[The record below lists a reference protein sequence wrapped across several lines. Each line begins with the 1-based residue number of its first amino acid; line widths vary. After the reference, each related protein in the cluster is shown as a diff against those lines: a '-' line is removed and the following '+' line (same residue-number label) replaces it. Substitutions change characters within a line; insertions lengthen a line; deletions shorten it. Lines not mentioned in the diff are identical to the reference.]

1 MGRGLSP
8 VQRRILAFVGREKF
22 VMCQDLLTL
31 WEVQPGAGDD
41 KAKYAA
47 AHAALSR
54 ALTRLF
60 WRGLIT
66 YWVNKFSRY
75 RTAVSL
81 TAAGR
86 RLAQAI
92 LEEETKEAING

>member
-60 WRGLIT
+60 WRGLIK

-75 RTAVSL
+75 RTAVTL
-81 TAAGR
+81 TDKGKG
-86 RLAQAI
+86 LAQAI
-92 LEEETKEAING
+92 FTEDQKAQY